1 MLTKLFF
8 SHPRSIDE
16 SYFEHARVA
25 LTFASVLAYT
35 AFAALIHA
43 IVPAFF
49 EKTASRLIV
58 ELYQK
63 TSNRG

>member
-1 MLTKLFF
+1 MLTKLFL

-25 LTFASVLAYT
+25 LTFASVLAYA
-35 AFAALIHA
+35 AFATLIHA

-49 EKTASRLIV
+49 EKTASRLIA
-58 ELYQK
+58 ELYLK

>member
-1 MLTKLFF
+1 MLTKLFL

-25 LTFASVLAYT
+25 LTFAGVLAY
-35 AFAALIHA
+35 AALIHA
-43 IVPAFF
+43 IVRAFF

>member
-1 MLTKLFF
+1 MLTKLFL
-8 SHPRSIDE
+8 SDPRSIDE

-25 LTFASVLAYT
+25 LTFAGVLAYA
-35 AFAALIHA
+35 AFAALIHT

>member
-1 MLTKLFF
+1 MLTKLFL

-25 LTFASVLAYT
+25 LTFASVLAYA

-49 EKTASRLIV
+49 EKWQV
-58 ELYQK
+58 V
-63 TSNRG
+63 

>member
-1 MLTKLFF
+1 MLTKLFL

-25 LTFASVLAYT
+25 LTFAGVLAYA
-35 AFAALIHA
+35 AFAALMHA